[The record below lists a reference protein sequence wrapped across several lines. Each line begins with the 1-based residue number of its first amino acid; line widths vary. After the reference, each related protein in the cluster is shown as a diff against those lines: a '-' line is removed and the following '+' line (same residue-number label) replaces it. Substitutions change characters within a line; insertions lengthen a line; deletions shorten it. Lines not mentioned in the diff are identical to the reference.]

1 MAQTI
6 LLTSFDVWKPHHVS
20 NSSDDLIAE
29 LITNNFVDE
38 RMHLLRRLPVDF
50 ALAPKQVITQVKR
63 LEPEVVVCC
72 GMAEKRSQLTVESNG
87 KYQEEVLQTPV
98 NVEHL
103 VRDLTFTS
111 VSHDAG
117 QFVCNHLY
125 YSLLKHIRDYRLKSQ
140 CIFVHVPVINAV
152 NITHVINDF
161 RMILQ
166 KLIEQMI

>member
-6 LLTSFDVWKPHHVS
+6 LLTSFDIWEPHHVS

-29 LITNNFVDE
+29 LITKSLLDE
-38 RMHLLRRLPVDF
+38 RMHLLRKLPVDF
-50 ALAPKQVITQVKR
+50 ALAPEQVIAHIKR
-63 LEPEVVVCC
+63 FEPEVIVCC

-87 KYQEEVLQTPV
+87 KYQEEVLKTPV

-103 VRDLTFTS
+103 VTDLTFTS

-125 YSLLKHIRDYRLKSQ
+125 YSILKHIRDYRLKSQ
-140 CIFVHVPVINAV
+140 CVFVHVPVLGAMNVTQAV
-152 NITHVINDF
+152 NDF
-161 RMILQ
+161 RIILQ
-166 KLIEQMI
+166 KLTKQV